1 VTGELWLLALAVG
14 AIAFLYAS
22 VGHGGASGYLAAMA
36 LFGVAPAIMRPTA
49 LALNILVASLASWQF
64 ARWFSWRLIWPFAVT
79 SIPAAALGGAITL
92 PDPIYKRVVGLVLLY
107 GAFHLF
113 RTAARASEPGVRP
126 PPVALALLV
135 GASLGLMAGLTGVGG
150 GIFLSPLLLAA
161 GWAGARET
169 AAASAVFILV
179 NSIAGLGGFFATRGI
194 APGAELVVLA
204 LVAGAGGF
212 AGSRTGSRRLSRP
225 TIRRLLAAVLVLA
238 GIKFLLLL

>member
-79 SIPAAALGGAITL
+79 SIPAAALGGAMTL

-113 RTAARASEPGVRP
+113 RTAGRASEPGVRP
-126 PPVALALLV
+126 PPIALALPV
-135 GASLGLMAGLTGVGG
+135 GVGLGLVAGLTGVGG

-169 AAASAVFILV
+169 AAASAIFILV
-179 NSIAGLGGFFATRGI
+179 NSIAGLGGFFATRGTD
-194 APGAELVVLA
+194 PGTELVVLA
-204 LVAGAGGF
+204 LAAGAGGF
-212 AGSRTGSRRLSRP
+212 AGSRMGSRRLSRA
-225 TIRRLLAAVLVLA
+225 TIRRLLAVVLVLA